1 MASFHYKGR
10 AQRGELVEG
19 QVEADNA
26 EAVATQ
32 LTGGGIIPVDIVE
45 VATQGKLLDG
55 LWKRY
60 GSRRPELTDLI
71 LLTRQLYALMR
82 AGVPINQAIGGL
94 VRSTR
99 NTVLASALQDVQVQ
113 IESGRELSFG
123 FARHPKIFPTLLV
136 AMVQVGENTGRL
148 DEALLQISEY
158 LELEKDTRARVKG
171 ALRYPVMVMIAMAI
185 AIGIINVVVI
195 PKFAQVFQRA
205 HVELPLP
212 TRVLI
217 GTSRI
222 FVDYW
227 PMMIAAL
234 AAVIIGARMWV
245 NTDAGRMMWDRWKLR
260 LPLVGD
266 ILMRATLGRF
276 ARAFSMALSAGVPL
290 VQTLTVISHAVDNV
304 YVGAHIANMRNG
316 IQRGETLTR
325 TASATGM
332 FTPLVLQMLS
342 VGEES
347 GSIDQLMVEVAGFYE
362 REVDYDIKNLSQTIE
377 PVMIMVLGFMVL
389 VLALGV
395 FLPMWDLAAVK
406 LQH

>member
-1 MASFHYKGR
+1 MARFRYKGR
-10 AQRGELVEG
+10 GQRGELVEG
-19 QVEADNA
+19 QVEAANA

-32 LTGGGIIPVDIVE
+32 LTGGGIVPVDIAE
-45 VATQGKLLDG
+45 IAAQSELLAG

-99 NTVLASALQDVQVQ
+99 NAMLAAALQDVQVQ

-123 FARHPKIFPTLLV
+123 FTRHPKIFPTLLV
-136 AMVQVGENTGRL
+136 AMIQVGENTGRL
-148 DEALLQISEY
+148 DEALLQISQY
-158 LELEKDTRARVKG
+158 LEVEKETRARVKG
-171 ALRYPVMVMIAMAI
+171 ALRYPVMVMVAMAI

-217 GTSRI
+217 GTSRV
-222 FVDYW
+222 FVEYW

-234 AAVIIGARMWV
+234 VVAIIGARMWV
-245 NTDAGRMMWDRWKLR
+245 NTDAGRMMWDRWKLH

-304 YVGAHIANMRNG
+304 YVGAHIANMCNG

-325 TASATGM
+325 TASATRM

>member
-1 MASFHYKGR
+1 MASFRYKGR
-10 AQRGELVEG
+10 GRGGKLVEG
-19 QVEADNA
+19 QVEAANA
-26 EAVATQ
+26 EAVATE
-32 LTGGGIIPVDIVE
+32 LSGGGIVPVDIAE
-45 VATQGKLLDG
+45 VAPQGDLLAG
-55 LWKRY
+55 LWKQY
-60 GSRRPELTDLI
+60 GSRPPELTDLI
-71 LLTRQLYALMR
+71 LLSRQLYALMR
-82 AGVPINQAIGGL
+82 AGVPINQAIAGL
-94 VRSTR
+94 ARSTR
-99 NTVLASALQDVQVQ
+99 NAVLVEALQDVQVQ
-113 IESGRELSFG
+113 IETGRELSFAL
-123 FARHPKIFPTLLV
+123 ARHPKIFTTLFV
-136 AMVQVGENTGRL
+136 AMIRVGENTGRL
-148 DEALLQISEY
+148 DEALLQISQY
-158 LELEKDTRARVKG
+158 LEVEKDTRARVKG
-171 ALRYPVMVMIAMAI
+171 ALRYPVMVLIAMAI
-185 AIGIINVVVI
+185 AVGIINVVVI
-195 PKFAQVFQRA
+195 PKFAEVFQRA
-205 HVELPLP
+205 HVDLPLP

-217 GTSRI
+217 GTSHV

-227 PMMIAAL
+227 PMMIAGLVAL
-234 AAVIIGARMWV
+234 IIGARVWV
-245 NTDAGRMMWDRWKLR
+245 NTDAGRLAWDRWKLR

-290 VQTLTVISHAVDNV
+290 VQALTVISHAVDNV
-304 YVGAHIANMRNG
+304 YVGGHIADMRNG

-325 TASATGM
+325 TAAATGM

-377 PVMIMVLGFMVL
+377 PIMIVVLGFMVL